1 MNEKVAFIRVGP
13 PIVIAKI
20 DNVFTVQVTLNGN
33 PDSMWI
39 DCYRHPTDYIDNES
53 HPSRTVVKGNKIVF
67 FSIESELEK
76 NVRAMDN
83 YLKEANECYRT
94 KLVQVLA
101 LKNKDDRQKRMR
113 QEELDRVNE
122 DIRDF

>member
-1 MNEKVAFIRVGP
+1 
-13 PIVIAKI
+13 
-20 DNVFTVQVTLNGN
+20 
-33 PDSMWI
+33 
-39 DCYRHPTDYIDNES
+39 
-53 HPSRTVVKGNKIVF
+53 
-67 FSIESELEK
+67 
-76 NVRAMDN
+76 MDN

>member
-13 PIVIAKI
+13 PIVIAKT
-20 DNVFTVQVTLNGN
+20 DDVFTVQVTINGN

-113 QEELDRVNE
+113 EEELDRVNE